1 MIYTMSAYK
10 LDVIK
15 RTSYLDENEVVRELI
30 DCFKVNKYQSIDEHI
45 LYIAMKVSNL
55 IDKPQHIDVIFDK
68 YSKESGIELSLNLER
83 LLYLALTFLFSIGMV
98 EIDGNMIRRIK

>member
-1 MIYTMSAYK
+1 MIYTMNAYSV
-10 LDVIK
+10 DFIK
-15 RTSYLDENEVVRELI
+15 NTSYLNKNEVVRELI

-45 LYIAMKVSNL
+45 PYIAMKIYNI

-68 YSKESGIELSLNLER
+68 YSRESSIALSLNLER

-98 EIDGNMIRRIK
+98 DIDGNMIRRIK